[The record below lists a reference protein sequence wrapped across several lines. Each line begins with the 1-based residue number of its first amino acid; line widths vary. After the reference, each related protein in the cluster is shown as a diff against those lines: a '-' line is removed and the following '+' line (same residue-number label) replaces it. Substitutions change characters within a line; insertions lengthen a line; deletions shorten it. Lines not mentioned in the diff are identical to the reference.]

1 MSANRKGRPPREA
14 PEARTTRA
22 SVSFPQDIYETVE
35 QIARGKKVSVAW
47 VVREATEQYVKEQ
60 WPLLAGLEKERP

>member
-14 PEARTTRA
+14 SEARTTRA
-22 SVSFPQDIYETVE
+22 SISFPQDIYETVE